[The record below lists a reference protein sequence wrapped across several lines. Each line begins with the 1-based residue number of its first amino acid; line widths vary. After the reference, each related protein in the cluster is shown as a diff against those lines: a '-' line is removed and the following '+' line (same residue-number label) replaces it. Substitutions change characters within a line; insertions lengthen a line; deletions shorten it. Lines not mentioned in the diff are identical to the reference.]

1 MLLPEGEIL
10 VIKPEEIRTSASYGR
25 VEGSPVITVAEVKRI
40 SDLFRGRL
48 ARSDMIVNVF
58 SGKAG
63 VSLEGSD
70 IN

>member
-40 SDLFRGRL
+40 SGLFRGRL
-48 ARSDMIVNVF
+48 ARSDMIVNV
-58 SGKAG
+58 
-63 VSLEGSD
+63 
-70 IN
+70 